1 MAFYNSFETGNE
13 PSIWV
18 KFKYEKHELQ
28 FVASYENDKTERMI
42 VDEPVKQLPWQS
54 KLTMNDYTENQCI
67 CLVNPKIKADI
78 IEKVGVL
85 KETLYSEKA
94 VRDAFRVIECY
105 LWEKDLTSIKS
116 VPNGEELWISNGRST
131 FRYRSNPAA
140 NTDIAAT
147 TSKKIS
153 NLVGAKPE
161 RAWLLSILW
170 LLAELAVNQFGRQG

>member
-1 MAFYNSFETGNE
+1 MAFYNSFETGNVS
-13 PSIWV
+13 SIWV

-28 FVASYENDKTERMI
+28 FEASYENDKTERMV
-42 VDEPVKQLPWQS
+42 VDEPVKQLPWKS
-54 KLTMNDYTENQCI
+54 ELNLADYSEDQRI
-67 CLVNPKIKADI
+67 SLVNPKIKGEI
-78 IEKVGVL
+78 IEKVHVL

-105 LWEKDLTSIKS
+105 LWEKDLTSIQS
-116 VPNGEELWISNGRST
+116 VPNGEELYISNGRST
-131 FRYRSNPAA
+131 FSYRSNPAA

-161 RAWLLSILW
+161 RAWLVSILW